1 MRYSF
6 DEWQNLTRVFFE
18 VTPLIDVNG
27 FVAEAEARR
36 YDRLICTRAR
46 FPRQKFDHDPVR
58 IRGVD
63 HNYLLYERYY
73 DGEGRGL
80 AADVPAH
87 INRASIH
94 LIDMSRRYRS
104 ITEDVAVAG
113 VCIPHDLIG
122 YDPSRDPPY
131 RSVPVVSPQGKM
143 LDLAHGAF
151 RVAVARERPDA
162 PELSAAFLALV
173 RTLML
178 NAPDTRSAEQKDV
191 DRRPLLR
198 TYIARHLADL
208 GLSPAQICDELGLS
222 RSVLYREFQ
231 RDGGVI
237 RFITNRRLDR
247 CFADL
252 MATPARHGAVRRVAE
267 RWGFDHPG
275 NFHRSF
281 RDRFGMSPSDC
292 LERDSSRACPIPGNV
307 HHPVHEWLR
316 CD

>member
-1 MRYSF
+1 MEYSF
-6 DEWQNLTRVFFE
+6 DEWQDIARVFYQ
-18 VTPLIDVNG
+18 VTPLTDISD
-27 FVAEAEARR
+27 FAAEAEVQR
-36 YDRLICTRAR
+36 YDRLICTKAK
-46 FPRQKFDHDPVR
+46 FSPQKFDHDPAR
-58 IRGVD
+58 IGGVD
-63 HNYLLYERYY
+63 HDYLLYERYL

-87 INRASIH
+87 INQASIH

-104 ITEDVAVAG
+104 ITKGVATAG

-131 RSVPVVSPQGKM
+131 RSVPVASPQGKM

-151 RVAVARERPDA
+151 RVAVAREQPDA
-162 PELSAAFLALV
+162 RELSAAFLALV

-178 NAPDTRSAEQKDV
+178 NAPDTRSAEQKYV

-198 TYIARHLADL
+198 TFISRHLTDL
-208 GLSPAQICDELGLS
+208 DLSPAQICGELGLS

-252 MATPARHGAVRRVAE
+252 MAAPARRGAVRRIAE

-292 LERDSSRACPIPGNV
+292 LERDGEHAAPTPGTAYY
-307 HHPVHEWLR
+307 PVHEWLR
-316 CD
+316 GG